1 MAGRSEQMLQ
11 QLRKLQAAAPE
22 IEASAVVSIDGLVI
36 VSNLPDNIEG
46 DRVSAMSAALLAL
59 SMRISGE
66 LSRGLLEQVYI
77 RGLDGDIL
85 LMAVGEEAVLTV
97 MSRRDAKLGMVLYYM
112 RRTAKEIALL
122 VS

>member
-11 QLRKLQAAAPE
+11 HLRKLQAAAPE

-36 VSNLPDNIEG
+36 ASNLPPNIEG

-66 LSRGLLEQVYI
+66 LSRGPLEQVYI

-97 MSRRDAKLGMVLYYM
+97 MARRDAKLGMVLYYM

-122 VS
+122 VN

>member
-1 MAGRSEQMLQ
+1 MSDHTGQMLQ
-11 QLRKLQAAAPE
+11 HLRKLQAAAPE
-22 IEASAVVSIDGLVI
+22 IEASAIISLDGLI
-36 VSNLPDNIEG
+36 IASNLPPNIEG

-66 LSRGLLEQVYI
+66 LSRGPLEQVYI

-97 MSRRDAKLGMVLYYM
+97 MARRDAKLGMVLYYM

-122 VS
+122 VN